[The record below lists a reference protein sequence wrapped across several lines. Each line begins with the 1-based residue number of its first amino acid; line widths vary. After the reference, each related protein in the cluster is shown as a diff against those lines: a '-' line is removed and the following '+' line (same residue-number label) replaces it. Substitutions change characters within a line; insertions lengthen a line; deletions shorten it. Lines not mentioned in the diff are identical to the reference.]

1 MLVLLDMQVLT
12 TLTQKG
18 QVTIPKQ
25 IRERF
30 NIGAYD
36 KVNVAAGNSFIK
48 ITPTTDILD
57 LAGTFS
63 PPKGKSV
70 LGARRALERAYKR
83 F

>member
-1 MLVLLDMQVLT
+1 MLVLLNMQVLT

-18 QVTIPKQ
+18 QVTIPKTL
-25 IRERF
+25 RDKF
-30 NIGAYD
+30 KIGAYD
-36 KVNVAAGNSFIK
+36 KVQVAEGNGFIK

-63 PPKGKSV
+63 LPKGKSA
-70 LGARRALERAYKR
+70 LGARRILEKTYKR